1 MSSYSV
7 LNTGSGKKHTHTV
20 RRLQWSYRFYILFP
34 NSEHFLCSF
43 YSITSS
49 LSHSAGKE
57 LFEVSQ
63 TKTTKS
69 NNNIITTLDVN
80 CATDSTFCDCVR
92 ESCRLPG
99 MLSSASVGK
108 SREYR
113 LKDVFPV
120 FWLFFI
126 RLVSILTSVEGSSI
140 NLITKLNNRIP
151 GLVIKMY
158 SNFVLWLV
166 K

>member
-20 RRLQWSYRFYILFP
+20 RRLQWSYRFYSFSKLWAFP
-34 NSEHFLCSF
+34 VF

-140 NLITKLNNRIP
+140 NLIAKLNNRIP

-166 K
+166 N